1 MIQVK
6 ITAIGNSAGVVL
18 PKDVL
23 AALGVQRG
31 DLVQVDIEDGALR
44 IVKVDDA
51 YNRAIAAGRECFD
64 RYPETLAALAR

>member
-31 DLVQVDIEDGALR
+31 DVVQVEIEDGALR

-51 YNRAIAAGRECFD
+51 YNQAIAAGRECFD